1 MKNILEMIDFKRL
14 IVLDKSEKDE
24 DMSIKFTAKNPEVY
38 FAEKEEPL
46 DFNVDCE
53 SNDKIIN

>member
-24 DMSIKFTAKNPEVY
+24 DMSIKFVIYTFFLLFIFIFRQLKTQKYISQKKKN
-38 FAEKEEPL
+38 L
-46 DFNVDCE
+46 
-53 SNDKIIN
+53 

>member
-24 DMSIKFTAKNPEVY
+24 DMSIKFVIYTFFLLFIFIFRQLKTQKYILQKKKN
-38 FAEKEEPL
+38 L
-46 DFNVDCE
+46 
-53 SNDKIIN
+53 